1 MDEHGGMTTPYQ
13 QDGTISDLSEVPS
26 VQGHPLVPE
35 VPEEVRQDLLLDI
48 VGLNTISHT
57 TLLHHLNK
65 K

>member
-1 MDEHGGMTTPYQ
+1 MVLF
-13 QDGTISDLSEVPS
+13 SDLSEVPS